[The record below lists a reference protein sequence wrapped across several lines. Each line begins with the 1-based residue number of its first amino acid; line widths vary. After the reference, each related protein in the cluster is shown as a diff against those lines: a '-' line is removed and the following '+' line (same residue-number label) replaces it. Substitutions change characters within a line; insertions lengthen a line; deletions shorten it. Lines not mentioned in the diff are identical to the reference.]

1 MRPFT
6 ALLIILIPFSLFAQG
21 EYGTFKLVKSDSI
34 YPILYWNT
42 NCIGCQDTVIAVVD
56 GKETIKIVDGE
67 HLEPY
72 ESSRDT
78 TQIYFTPEFIISII
92 RKSKFIRL
100 QNLRDSIS
108 KNIRFEN
115 GEYVVKRILNKHIE
129 EFDYKNFQIVE
140 VDLEYEGRSC
150 KMIEYDLVHKKKP
163 LRRDKATAILTNDIL
178 FPTKK
183 LMEYPFDEHSLPLY
197 VERIFGQF
205 KITRRVIELEACTR
219 DELLLKIDSRILDF
233 LYKP

>member
-1 MRPFT
+1 MR
-6 ALLIILIPFSLFAQG
+6 LYIIIFFIVIQFSLTGQG
-21 EYGTFKLVKSDSI
+21 EYGTFKLVKTDSI
-34 YPILYWNT
+34 YPSLYWNPD
-42 NCIGCQDTVIAVVD
+42 CIGCQDTVIAVVD

-72 ESSRDT
+72 ESSRDSA
-78 TQIYFTPEFIISII
+78 QIYFTPEFIISIT
-92 RKSKFIRL
+92 KKYGLIRL
-100 QNLRDSIS
+100 HNLRDSIS

-140 VDLEYEGRSC
+140 RDLEYEGRKC
-150 KMIEYDLVHKKKP
+150 KKIEYDLVHKKKP
-163 LRRDKATAILTNDIL
+163 LRRDKASAILTMDIL

-183 LMEYPFDEHSLPLY
+183 LMEYPYDEHSLPLY
-197 VERIFGQF
+197 MERIFGQF
-205 KITRRVIELEACTR
+205 KITRRVIGLEACTR